1 VAGGSVSPFVIVL
14 TADERK
20 ELERR
25 VRCYTA
31 SYALVVR
38 AKIVL
43 LAADGLAN
51 VEIAARC
58 DTSPQVVHR
67 WRKRF
72 FEQRLNGLDDAAR
85 SGRPRVF
92 SPLGQRRDQSVGL
105 RTASHQ
111 RRASVSVELLGA
123 G

>member
-1 VAGGSVSPFVIVL
+1 MARGNVSPYEIML
-14 TADERK
+14 SADERR

-25 VRCYTA
+25 SRCYTA
-31 SYALVVR
+31 SYAQVVR
-38 AKIVL
+38 ARIVL
-43 LAADGLAN
+43 LAGEGWAN
-51 VEIAARC
+51 VDIAARL

-92 SPLGQRRDQSVGL
+92 SPLG
-105 RTASHQ
+105 AC
-111 RRASVSVELLGA
+111 
-123 G
+123 